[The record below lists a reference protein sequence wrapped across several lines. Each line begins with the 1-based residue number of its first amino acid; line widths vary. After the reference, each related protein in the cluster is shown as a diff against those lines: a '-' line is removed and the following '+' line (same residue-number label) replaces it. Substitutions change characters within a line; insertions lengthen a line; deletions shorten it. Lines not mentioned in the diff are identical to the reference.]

1 MKFKTNLMCVLPVL
15 AAVAITGSVYS
26 TWVFSENYTTQQEST
41 IETTVTSTT
50 TVGEL
55 TINNKGTKLVFD
67 QTTNSLNTKGKGV
80 YFIKGDETSGLESC
94 TYTFNKD
101 TSYKFDYDEEI
112 TDIHFV
118 TTIMI
123 PKALAAYFEVDSY
136 TGVGTGSKLTG
147 NTGTAYY
154 THYLKASEIEN
165 FNDKKENGVIIFDY
179 SNLNIKYKEGK
190 EPTTLVE
197 YEAMKTK
204 IVGQSIKTT
213 YSATLE
219 IK

>member
-15 AAVAITGSVYS
+15 AAIAVTGSVYS

-41 IETTVTSTT
+41 IETTVTSTA

-80 YFIKGDETSGLESC
+80 YFIKGDEASGLESC

-101 TSYKFDYDEEI
+101 TSYKFDYDEET
-112 TDIHFV
+112 TDNHFV

-123 PKALAAYFEVDSY
+123 PKALSAYFEVDSY
-136 TGVGTGSKLTG
+136 TEVGTGSKLTG
-147 NTGTAYY
+147 NTGTTYY

-165 FNDKKENGVIIFDY
+165 FNNKKETGVVVFDY
-179 SNLNIKYKEGK
+179 NNLNIKYKDGK
-190 EPTTLVE
+190 EPTTLAQ